1 MWWWHRLDDPD
12 EGPKLKVWHVLFI
25 VTPLMLWL
33 AWSSFRDFS
42 KLEDEGG
49 VLYVGRT
56 TKLLYDL
63 GGKWAVV
70 LFPIAI
76 AAVWLYGVVVTLRLH
91 RRADELAGLREP
103 APPPAPPPPDLP
115 RAIATGALPSAP
127 RLDPLAAK
135 APERP
140 ADGAP
145 APATGDGPRLLR

>member
-1 MWWWHRLDDPD
+1 MWWHRLDDPD
-12 EGPKLKVWHVLFI
+12 EGPKLKVWHVLFV

-56 TKLLYDL
+56 TKALYEL

-70 LFPIAI
+70 LAPIAV

-135 APERP
+135 APDRP
-140 ADGAP
+140 ADSAP